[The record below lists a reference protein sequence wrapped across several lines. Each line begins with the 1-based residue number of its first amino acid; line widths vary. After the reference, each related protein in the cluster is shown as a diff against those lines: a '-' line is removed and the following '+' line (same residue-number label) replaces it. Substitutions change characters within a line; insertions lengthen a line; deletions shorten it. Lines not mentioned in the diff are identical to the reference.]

1 MKKIESY
8 LPLFDGFYNTLF
20 EYDNEK
26 DDIQHYNYEYETDFD
41 YEDFDWDYEERNK
54 RISEQI
60 CGIVEKL
67 LSDEMLEM
75 TINFQKLVSPKY
87 YNFEN
92 DSINCEY
99 VISQRQYDLVID
111 YLKSNWTNFEAWIK
125 DRYTSRSGFISS
137 HSNNAEVWMNNM
149 KSESHLEH
157 NFGSVLEFILQNEG
171 YEPMDIYEQIIDD
184 YIEFEPIMGDTCRN
198 GKEWDE
204 CNCC

>member
-20 EYDNEK
+20 EYDREE
-26 DDIQHYNYEYETDFD
+26 DDIQSYNDEYGTDFD
-41 YEDFDWDYEERNK
+41 YEDFDWNYAERHN

-60 CGIVEKL
+60 CGIVEHL

-75 TINFQKLVSPKY
+75 TINFQKLVSPRE
-87 YNFEN
+87 YNFTN

-99 VISQRQYDLVID
+99 VISERQYDLVID
-111 YLKSNWTNFEAWIK
+111 YLKSNWTNFEVWIK

-137 HSNNAEVWMNNM
+137 HSNNAEVWINNM

-171 YEPMDIYEQIIDD
+171 YEPMSIYEQIIDD
-184 YIEFEPIMGDTCRN
+184 YIQFEQI
-198 GKEWDE
+198 EE
-204 CNCC
+204 IV

>member
-20 EYDNEK
+20 EYDNEEG
-26 DDIQHYNYEYETDFD
+26 DIQYYNNEYGTDFD
-41 YEDFDWDYEERNK
+41 YEDFDWDYKERHE

-60 CGIVEKL
+60 CGIVESL
-67 LSDEMLEM
+67 LSNEMLEM

-99 VISQRQYDLVID
+99 VISQSQYDLVLD

-137 HSNNAEVWMNNM
+137 RSNNAEVWINNM

-157 NFGSVLEFILQNEG
+157 NFGSVLEFILDNEG
-171 YEPMDIYEQIIDD
+171 YEPCNVSDLIQDD
-184 YIEFEPIMGDTCRN
+184 YIQFEQIEETV
-198 GKEWDE
+198 
-204 CNCC
+204 

>member
-20 EYDNEK
+20 EYDREE
-26 DDIQHYNYEYETDFD
+26 DDIQSYNDEYGTDFD
-41 YEDFDWDYEERNK
+41 YEDFDWNYAERHN

-60 CGIVEKL
+60 CGIVENL

-99 VISQRQYDLVID
+99 VISQKQYDLVLD
-111 YLKSNWTNFEAWIK
+111 YIKSNWTNFEVWIK
-125 DRYTSRSGFISS
+125 NRYTTRS
-137 HSNNAEVWMNNM
+137 
-149 KSESHLEH
+149 
-157 NFGSVLEFILQNEG
+157 
-171 YEPMDIYEQIIDD
+171 
-184 YIEFEPIMGDTCRN
+184 
-198 GKEWDE
+198 
-204 CNCC
+204 

>member
-20 EYDNEK
+20 EYDREE
-26 DDIQHYNYEYETDFD
+26 DDIQSYNDEYGTDFD
-41 YEDFDWDYEERNK
+41 YEDFDWNYAERHN

-60 CGIVEKL
+60 CGIVENL

-75 TINFQKLVSPKY
+75 TINFQKLVSPRE
-87 YNFEN
+87 YNFTN

-99 VISQRQYDLVID
+99 VISERQYDLVID
-111 YLKSNWTNFEAWIK
+111 YLKSNWTNFEVWIK

-137 HSNNAEVWMNNM
+137 HSNNAEVWINNM

-171 YEPMDIYEQIIDD
+171 YEPMSIYEQIIDD
-184 YIEFEPIMGDTCRN
+184 YIQFEQI
-198 GKEWDE
+198 EE
-204 CNCC
+204 IV

>member
-20 EYDNEK
+20 EYNREE
-26 DDIQHYNYEYETDFD
+26 DDIQYYNDEYGTDFD
-41 YEDFDWDYEERNK
+41 YEDFDWNYAERRE

-75 TINFQKLVSPKY
+75 TINFQKSVSPKY

-92 DSINCEY
+92 DSISCEY

-125 DRYTSRSGFISS
+125 DRYTSRSGFISL

-157 NFGSVLEFILQNEG
+157 NFGSVLEFILHNEG
-171 YEPMDIYEQIIDD
+171 YEPMSIYEQIIDD
-184 YIEFEPIMGDTCRN
+184 YIEFEPIMEDTCRN
-198 GKEWDE
+198 GKEWDK